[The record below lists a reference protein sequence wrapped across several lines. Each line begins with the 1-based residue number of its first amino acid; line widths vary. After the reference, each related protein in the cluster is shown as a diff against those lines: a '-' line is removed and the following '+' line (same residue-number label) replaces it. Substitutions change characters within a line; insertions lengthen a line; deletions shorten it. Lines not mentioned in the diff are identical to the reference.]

1 MFILLKANDLYS
13 DTKGMT
19 LGYNEDAELIT
30 LQNKYDFNKI
40 NQDKFDELVLNIMSE
55 GVEQM
60 GRLDPHKIETN
71 LNEENSQQ
79 NASKTSDLPSSN
91 WLSL

>member
-55 GVEQM
+55 GVE
-60 GRLDPHKIETN
+60 
-71 LNEENSQQ
+71 
-79 NASKTSDLPSSN
+79 
-91 WLSL
+91 